1 MTNTTRTRKLVLIA
15 MLAAISFILM
25 IFPQFPLIPA
35 ADFLKVE
42 FSIIPI
48 LVGLYLFDL
57 PAAFLILILRSVLKL
72 LLNNEGVTTW
82 IGLPL
87 NIVAV
92 GSFILIFAIF
102 SKKDSGTRAYIMG
115 SILATLVMT
124 GAMVVANFVY
134 AIPLYAKF
142 AHFDINQIF
151 GASKYLMTMVVPF
164 NLLEGAIFSVSFAV
178 IFIAIKSILENMSK
192 KIKVNH

>member
-1 MTNTTRTRKLVLIA
+1 MTNTTRTRKQVLIA

-72 LLNNEGVTTW
+72 LLNNEGINTW

-92 GSFILIFAIF
+92 GSFLLIFAIF
-102 SKKDSGTRAYIMG
+102 FKKDSGTRAYVTG
-115 SILATLVMT
+115 SVLATLVMT
-124 GAMVVANFVY
+124 AAMVVANFVY

-142 AHFDINQIF
+142 AHFDINKIF
-151 GASKYLMTMVVPF
+151 GASKYLMAMVVPF
-164 NLLEGAIFSVSFAV
+164 NLLEGAIFSVSFAI
-178 IFIAIKSILENMSK
+178 IFVAIKSILENMSK
-192 KIKVNH
+192 KIKVSH

>member
-72 LLNNEGVTTW
+72 LLNNEGINTW

-92 GSFILIFAIF
+92 GSFLLIFAIF
-102 SKKDSGTRAYIMG
+102 FKKDSGTRTYVTG
-115 SILATLVMT
+115 GILATLVMT
-124 GAMVVANFVY
+124 AAMVVANFVY

-142 AHFDINQIF
+142 AHFDINKIF
-151 GASKYLMTMVVPF
+151 GASKYLMAMVVPF
-164 NLLEGAIFSVSFAV
+164 NLLEGAIFSVSFAI
-178 IFIAIKSILENMSK
+178 IFVAIKSILENMSK
-192 KIKVNH
+192 KIKVSH

>member
-1 MTNTTRTRKLVLIA
+1 MTNTTRTRKLVLVA

-72 LLNNEGVTTW
+72 LLNNEGINTW

-92 GSFILIFAIF
+92 GSFLLIFAIF
-102 SKKDSGTRAYIMG
+102 FKKDSGTRTYVTG
-115 SILATLVMT
+115 GILATLVMT
-124 GAMVVANFVY
+124 AAMVVANFVY

-142 AHFDINQIF
+142 AHFDINKIF
-151 GASKYLMTMVVPF
+151 GASKYLMAMVVPF
-164 NLLEGAIFSVSFAV
+164 NLLEGAIFSVSFAI
-178 IFIAIKSILENMSK
+178 IFVAIKSILENMSK
-192 KIKVNH
+192 KIKVSH

>member
-57 PAAFLILILRSVLKL
+57 PAALLILILRSVLKL
-72 LLNNEGVTTW
+72 LLNNEGINTW

-92 GSFILIFAIF
+92 GSFLLIFAIF
-102 SKKDSGTRAYIMG
+102 FKKDSGTRAYVTG
-115 SILATLVMT
+115 SVLATLVMT
-124 GAMVVANFVY
+124 AAMVVANFVY

-142 AHFDINQIF
+142 AHFDINKIF
-151 GASKYLMTMVVPF
+151 GASKYLMAMVVPF
-164 NLLEGAIFSVSFAV
+164 NLLEGAIFSVSFAI
-178 IFIAIKSILENMSK
+178 IFVAIKSILENMSK
-192 KIKVNH
+192 KIKVSH

>member
-72 LLNNEGVTTW
+72 LLNNEGINTW

-92 GSFILIFAIF
+92 GSFLLIFAIF
-102 SKKDSGTRAYIMG
+102 FKKDSGTRAYVTG
-115 SILATLVMT
+115 SVLATLVMT
-124 GAMVVANFVY
+124 AAMVVANFVY

-142 AHFDINQIF
+142 AHFDINKIF
-151 GASKYLMTMVVPF
+151 GASKYLMAMVVPF
-164 NLLEGAIFSVSFAV
+164 NLLEGAIFSVSFAI
-178 IFIAIKSILENMSK
+178 IFVAIKSILENMSK
-192 KIKVNH
+192 KIKVSH

>member
-72 LLNNEGVTTW
+72 LLNNEGINTW

-92 GSFILIFAIF
+92 GSFLLIFAIF
-102 SKKDSGTRAYIMG
+102 FKKDSGTRAYVTG
-115 SILATLVMT
+115 SVLAALVMT
-124 GAMVVANFVY
+124 AAMVVANFVY

-142 AHFDINQIF
+142 AHFDINKIF
-151 GASKYLMTMVVPF
+151 GASKYLMAMVVPF
-164 NLLEGAIFSVSFAV
+164 NLLEGAIFSVSFAI
-178 IFIAIKSILENMSK
+178 IFVAIKSILENMSK
-192 KIKVNH
+192 KIKVSH

>member
-57 PAAFLILILRSVLKL
+57 PAAFLILVLRSVLKL
-72 LLNNEGVTTW
+72 LLNN
-82 IGLPL
+82 
-87 NIVAV
+87 
-92 GSFILIFAIF
+92 
-102 SKKDSGTRAYIMG
+102 
-115 SILATLVMT
+115 
-124 GAMVVANFVY
+124 
-134 AIPLYAKF
+134 
-142 AHFDINQIF
+142 
-151 GASKYLMTMVVPF
+151 
-164 NLLEGAIFSVSFAV
+164 
-178 IFIAIKSILENMSK
+178 
-192 KIKVNH
+192 

>member
-57 PAAFLILILRSVLKL
+57 PAAFLILVLRSVLKL
-72 LLNNEGVTTW
+72 LLNNEGVSTW

-92 GSFILIFAIF
+92 GSFLLIFAIF
-102 SKKDSGTRAYIMG
+102 FKKDSGTRA
-115 SILATLVMT
+115 
-124 GAMVVANFVY
+124 
-134 AIPLYAKF
+134 
-142 AHFDINQIF
+142 
-151 GASKYLMTMVVPF
+151 
-164 NLLEGAIFSVSFAV
+164 
-178 IFIAIKSILENMSK
+178 
-192 KIKVNH
+192 

>member
-72 LLNNEGVTTW
+72 LLNNEGINTW
-82 IGLPL
+82 IGLTL

-92 GSFILIFAIF
+92 GSFLLIFAIF
-102 SKKDSGTRAYIMG
+102 FKKDSGTRAYVTG
-115 SILATLVMT
+115 SVLATLVMT
-124 GAMVVANFVY
+124 AAMVVANFVY

-142 AHFDINQIF
+142 AHFDINKIF
-151 GASKYLMTMVVPF
+151 GASKYLMAMVVPF
-164 NLLEGAIFSVSFAV
+164 NLLEGAIFSVSFAI
-178 IFIAIKSILENMSK
+178 IFVAIKSILENMSK
-192 KIKVNH
+192 KIKVSH

>member
-15 MLAAISFILM
+15 MRAAISFILM

-57 PAAFLILILRSVLKL
+57 PAAFLILVLRSVLKL
-72 LLNNEGVTTW
+72 LLNNEGVNTW

-92 GSFILIFAIF
+92 GSFLLIFAIF
-102 SKKDSGTRAYIMG
+102 FKKDSGTRAYVMG

-124 GAMVVANFVY
+124 AAMVVANFVY

-151 GASKYLMTMVVPF
+151 GASEYLLAMVVPF
-164 NLLEGAIFSVSFAV
+164 NLLEGAIFAVSFAI
-178 IFIAIKSILENMSK
+178 IFVAIKSILENMSK
-192 KIKVNH
+192 KTKVSH